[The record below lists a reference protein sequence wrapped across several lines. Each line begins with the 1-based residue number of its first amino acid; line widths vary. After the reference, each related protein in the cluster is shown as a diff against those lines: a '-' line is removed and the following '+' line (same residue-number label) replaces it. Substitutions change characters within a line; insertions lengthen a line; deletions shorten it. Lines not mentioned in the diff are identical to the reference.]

1 MKKTVLALA
10 FAFSASAM
18 AANPVANVIW
28 SGFVPGSVAGDNLII
43 TGLAGQAIANGQ
55 LIVATDGT
63 FDSTNVTV
71 ESHTYTPGVAGA
83 PGTTGAL
90 ANANWTLSSSQVS
103 YSGVSAVDAALVVKA
118 DGVAWTVGSIQ
129 SAKNTLNLKVVQNA
143 PIEVGAGGS
152 VQAQVNLVAEKV

>member
-63 FDSTNVTV
+63 FDSTAVTV
-71 ESHTYTPGVAGA
+71 ESHAYTPGVAGA
-83 PGTTGAL
+83 PGTTGVL
-90 ANANWTLSSSQVS
+90 ADANWTLSNSQVS
-103 YSGVSAVDAALVVKA
+103 YSGVSAPEAALVVKA
-118 DGVAWTVGSIQ
+118 DGVDWVVGSIQ
-129 SAKNTLNLKVVQNA
+129 NAKNTLNLKVVQNT

-152 VQAQVNLVAEKV
+152 VQAQVTLVAEKV

>member
-63 FDSTNVTV
+63 FDSTSVTV

-90 ANANWTLSSSQVS
+90 ADANWTLSSSQVS
-103 YSGVSAVDAALVVKA
+103 YSGVSAVGADLVVKA
-118 DGVAWTVGSIQ
+118 DGAPWTVGSLQ
-129 SAKNTLNLKVVQNA
+129 SAKNTLNLSVAQNA

-152 VQAQVNLVAEKV
+152 VQAQVTLVAEKV

>member
-63 FDSTNVTV
+63 FDSTGVTV
-71 ESHTYTPGVAGA
+71 ESHIYTPGVAGA
-83 PGTTGAL
+83 PGTTGVL
-90 ANANWTLSSSQVS
+90 APANWTLSSSQVS
-103 YSGVSAVDAALVVKA
+103 YSGVSAPEAVLAVQANGAAWV
-118 DGVAWTVGSIQ
+118 VGSIV
-129 SAKNTLNLKVVQNA
+129 SAEDTLNLRVAQTT

-152 VQAQVNLVAEKV
+152 VQAQVTLVAEKV